1 MYRVSIELQKR
12 AWKFGRTRN
21 VVGFALDFCEV
32 TVDETEDNS
41 NLNLR
46 LITVSN
52 YFSTYY

>member
-41 NLNLR
+41 N
-46 LITVSN
+46 
-52 YFSTYY
+52 